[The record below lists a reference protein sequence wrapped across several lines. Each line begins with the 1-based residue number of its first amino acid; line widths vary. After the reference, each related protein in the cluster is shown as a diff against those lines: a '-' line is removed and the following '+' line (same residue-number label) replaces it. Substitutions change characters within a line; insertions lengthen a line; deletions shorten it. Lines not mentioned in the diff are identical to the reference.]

1 MEERKSRKGDV
12 RETKIVGERERER
25 GSWRVVAGEQ
35 AKDYGN
41 VRTRMVFTFQ
51 KVVKLNLSIIKFVS
65 FIFILFI
72 LAFSL

>member
-12 RETKIVGERERER
+12 RETKIVGEREVVGEWWRENR
-25 GSWRVVAGEQ
+25 RKIMGMFGQGWFSVS
-35 AKDYGN
+35 
-41 VRTRMVFTFQ
+41 